1 MYCSDKQGKLKMKL
15 TGYCMRFI
23 IKLLILLGIGY
34 CFTASYLFA
43 QRLNCD
49 VQVDIPRLEA
59 NDRDDL
65 AEFQR
70 KLTDYMNNTRWSESN
85 QDIVINCNVNIII
98 QTVTNRGS
106 EKIYLAQFLIGSP
119 SGENF
124 YDQAWEF
131 TYFPAQS
138 FETFRTAF
146 DPLLDLVDFYA
157 YLVIAGEI
165 DTYELFAGSPFY
177 DRCQEIA
184 NRGQLSNYG
193 TGWKNRLDEVL
204 IITDGDHVP
213 LREAKFYYYEGL
225 YFVER
230 DPNPE
235 YARQFAT
242 GVVDRLGRVANK
254 RPNSR
259 ALKRF
264 FDAHYQEFCKLFQ
277 FDQDRSN
284 IDTMIDINSLHADVY
299 RDCTPGDVTRR
310 R

>member
-1 MYCSDKQGKLKMKL
+1 MKVSFKPIL
-15 TGYCMRFI
+15 F
-23 IKLLILLGIGY
+23 LLFGI
-34 CFTASYLFA
+34 FFSISSLFA

-49 VQVDIPRLEA
+49 VKVDIPRLEA
-59 NDRDDL
+59 NDRDEL

-70 KLTDYMNNTRWSESN
+70 KLTDYMNNTRWTESN

-157 YLVIAGEI
+157 NLVIAGEL
-165 DTYELFAGSPFY
+165 DTYELFAGSQFY

-193 TGWKNRLDEVL
+193 TGWKNRLDEVIL
-204 IITDGDHVP
+204 ITDGDHVP

-235 YARQFAT
+235 YARQFAK
-242 GVVDRLGRVANK
+242 GVVNRLANVANK

-264 FDAHYQEFCKLFQ
+264 FDAHYQEICKLFQ

-284 IDTMIDINSLHADVY
+284 IDKMVDINALHADVY
-299 RDCTPGDVTRR
+299 RECTTGAIDRR